1 MIHNEI
7 INSIMLWIDDNV
19 DKPLKISDIAE
30 RAGYSKWHLQRVF
43 HRMTEQTI
51 ASYIRNKK
59 LESAAKDLIT
69 KNETIADI
77 AYNYGYDSQQSFTR
91 SFKKKYNIPPG
102 CWRRHFNT
110 IE

>member
-1 MIHNEI
+1 
-7 INSIMLWIDDNV
+7 
-19 DKPLKISDIAE
+19 PLQATFVI
-30 RAGYSKWHLQRVF
+30 
-43 HRMTEQTI
+43 
-51 ASYIRNKK
+51 KK